1 MRKALFDV
9 FICLHWNY
17 PRLILYVN
25 NSSQML
31 PMYKNKH
38 ETTDQKMLVILAI
51 LLKVCPAHT
60 WMKMHWIWKIRE
72 KLNSARLRWIVC

>member
-1 MRKALFDV
+1 
-9 FICLHWNY
+9 
-17 PRLILYVN
+17 
-25 NSSQML
+25 
-31 PMYKNKH
+31 MYKNKH
-38 ETTDQKMLVILAI
+38 ETTDQKMLGILAI